1 MKKGLFDLMP
11 KRYWYVILTYF
22 IVQFSVFLMG
32 PLMHAVF
39 PIDEVTANIY
49 WTIFSFIMGTILVL
63 YMMKPDFDTERKDH
77 KTSIW
82 IILLWIF
89 AGFWM
94 AYFTQI
100 FSVLIEVYV
109 LKIPVGS
116 ANTDSIVGVVRAIPV
131 FLIVPAIVGPILEE
145 LIFRKILFG
154 TFHKRMNFFFAAI
167 LSSLIFA
174 ALHNDFSHLLTYT
187 TMGLVFAF
195 LYVQTKRIWVPIIV
209 HMTMNSFAV
218 IGQMLIDPEEIDKM
232 REQLFLIFPFL

>member
-1 MKKGLFDLMP
+1 MKKGLNNKMP
-11 KRYWYVILTYF
+11 KRYWYVFLTYF

-32 PLMHAVF
+32 PVLYKVF
-39 PIDEVTANIY
+39 PIDEQFAYIY
-49 WTIFSFIMGTILVL
+49 WNIFSFIVGAIIVL
-63 YMMKPDFDTERKDH
+63 SLMKQDFEEERSTQ
-77 KTSIW
+77 TSIW
-82 IILLWIF
+82 MILLWIF

-94 AYFTQI
+94 AYFAQI

-116 ANTDSIVGVVRAIPV
+116 ENTDAIVNVARTIPL
-131 FLIVPAIVGPILEE
+131 FLIVPAVVGPILEE

-154 TFHKRMNFFFAAI
+154 TFYKKMNFFFAAI

-209 HMTMNSFAV
+209 HMSMNSFAV
-218 IGQMLIDPEEIDKM
+218 IGQMLLDPAEIEKM
-232 REQLFLIFPFL
+232 REQLFFIFPFL